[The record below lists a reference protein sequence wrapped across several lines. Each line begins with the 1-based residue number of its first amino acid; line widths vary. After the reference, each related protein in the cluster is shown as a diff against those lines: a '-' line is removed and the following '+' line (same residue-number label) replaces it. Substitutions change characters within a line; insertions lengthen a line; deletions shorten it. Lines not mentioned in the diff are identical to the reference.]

1 MFSQEILKNE
11 NSKSLKKL
19 LRVAPYISSRNLFFS
34 NTGYH
39 MILTEDENR

>member
-1 MFSQEILKNE
+1 M
-11 NSKSLKKL
+11 KSLKAKKKL